1 MTASSP
7 TAFRGE
13 ARAPGGSAAAATIT
27 FEGDGFRVAVG
38 DAPPWSAAYRDV
50 AAVVVDAGAVLARLG
65 TGAGAQSWVF
75 ERFGSGL
82 GAVARGLR
90 DGRLRQ
96 WLSDGLVE
104 VDDDEPIELVEF
116 AAEGLSGVAQ
126 LLYHDRGVALAPL
139 DERLPRLVIRR
150 ADIGTVVATPATGS
164 LRIEGTAGPLAT
176 GRPVSGPAAPDAV
189 TVHGLELLRLGAA
202 AERHRG
208 RWVALRD
215 GAAADS
221 AAIVAAL
228 MPDAPFDVRRR
239 ATSVLLEGRPSDAV
253 ALGDA
258 WGTVERAVLSE
269 PAFAESYR
277 ALVARAGGPAAA
289 RWLALAPDR
298 PGIPDPPRIWFLV
311 GLPGNLVAMELV
323 SAGAHATYLFRVAP
337 RPAYDG
343 GAADA
348 TLLAATVR
356 GVSDALIDGR
366 FLREPMAISGARL
379 AEPKYLRYRLA
390 IAALPSLAAARAR
403 FVARIV
409 HRDPASWATALDDL
423 IRWHG
428 SMRDDAAEWPGRA
441 TEEAQ
446 IDDAAATGDGSPES

>member
-7 TAFRGE
+7 IALRGE
-13 ARAPGGSAAAATIT
+13 ARISGGSATAATIT
-27 FEGDGFRVAVG
+27 FEAGGFRVAVG
-38 DAPPWSAAYRDV
+38 DAMPWSAAYRDV
-50 AAVVVDAGAVLARLG
+50 AAVVVDAGAVLAQLG

-96 WLSDGLVE
+96 LLSDGLVE

-116 AAEGLSGVAQ
+116 AADGLSGVAQ

-139 DERLPRLVIRR
+139 DERLARLGIRR
-150 ADIGTVVATPATGS
+150 ADIGTVVATLATGS
-164 LRIEGTAGPLAT
+164 LRVEGAAGPLAT

-189 TVHGLELLRLGAA
+189 TVHAVELLGLGAA

-208 RWVALRD
+208 RWVGLRD
-215 GAAADS
+215 GAAVDC

-228 MPDAPFDVRRR
+228 LPDAPFDVRRR
-239 ATSVLLEGRPSDAV
+239 AASVLLEGRPADAV

-258 WGTVERAVLSE
+258 WEAVETAVLTE

-277 ALVARAGGPAAA
+277 ALVDRAGGPAAA

-337 RPAYDG
+337 RATYGG

-348 TLLAATVR
+348 TLLAATVHD
-356 GVSDALIDGR
+356 VCDALVDGR
-366 FLREPMAISGARL
+366 FLREPMAIPGARL
-379 AEPKYLRYRLA
+379 AEPRYLRYRLA

-409 HRDPASWATALDDL
+409 HRDPASWADALDDL

-428 SMRDDAAEWPGRA
+428 STRDEAAEWPGRA
-441 TEEAQ
+441 TEEAR
-446 IDDAAATGDGSPES
+446 IDEAGATGDGAPEG

>member
-1 MTASSP
+1 MIAGSP
-7 TAFRGE
+7 IVLRGE
-13 ARAPGGSAAAATIT
+13 ARVPGGSAAAATIS
-27 FEGDGFRVAVG
+27 FETGGFSVAVG
-38 DAPPWSAAYRDV
+38 DATPWSAAYRDV

-65 TGAGAQSWVF
+65 AGTGAQSWVF

-82 GAVARGLR
+82 GALACGLR

-116 AAEGLSGVAQ
+116 AAEGMSGVAQ
-126 LLYHDRGVALAPL
+126 LLYHGRGVALAPL
-139 DERLPRLVIRR
+139 DERLPRLGIRR
-150 ADIGTVVATPATGS
+150 ADIGTVVATHATGS
-164 LRIEGTAGPLAT
+164 LRVEGAAGPLAT
-176 GRPVSGPAAPDAV
+176 GRPVSGPAAPEAV
-189 TVHGLELLRLGAA
+189 TIHAVELLRLGAA

-228 MPDAPFDVRRR
+228 LPDAPFDVRRR
-239 ATSVLLEGRPSDAV
+239 AMSVLLEGHPSDAA

-258 WGTVERAVLSE
+258 WGAVETAVLTE

-277 ALVARAGGPAAA
+277 TLVDRAGPAAA
-289 RWLALAPDR
+289 RWLALAPER
-298 PGIPDPPRIWFLV
+298 PSAPDPPRIWFLV
-311 GLPGNLVAMELV
+311 GLPGNLMAMELV

-337 RPAYDG
+337 RPVYGD

-348 TLLAATVR
+348 TLLAETVR

-379 AEPKYLRYRLA
+379 AEPKHLRYRLA

-409 HRDPASWATALDDL
+409 HRDPASWAAALDDL

-428 SMRDDAAEWPGRA
+428 SMRDEAAEWPGRA

-446 IDDAAATGDGSPES
+446 IDEAATGDGAPGS